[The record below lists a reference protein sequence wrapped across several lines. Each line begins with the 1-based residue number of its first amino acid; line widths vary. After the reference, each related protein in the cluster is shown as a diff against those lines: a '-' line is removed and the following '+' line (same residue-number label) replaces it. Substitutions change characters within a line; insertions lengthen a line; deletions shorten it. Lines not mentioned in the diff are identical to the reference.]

1 MPWKWEV
8 FPDEMQMRKKGG
20 GHVTKTEFWE
30 IIEVIF
36 SEWK

>member
-8 FPDEMQMRKKGG
+8 FPDEMQMRKKG